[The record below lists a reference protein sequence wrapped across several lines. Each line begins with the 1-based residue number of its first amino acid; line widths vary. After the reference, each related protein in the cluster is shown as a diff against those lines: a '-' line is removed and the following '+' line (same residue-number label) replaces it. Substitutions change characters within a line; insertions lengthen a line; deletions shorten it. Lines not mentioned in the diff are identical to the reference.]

1 LYKERAMPL
10 RSLLVIL
17 VVGCGGSPGPLASM
31 PPTTVAYGQT
41 SVIVWVNPRINDA
54 NTATVPP
61 PGTARANVVVDLANE
76 SIKTGSDGIAVLA
89 NVPSG
94 AQTLTFSGA
103 VSGSLPITLADNELR
118 EIAVA
123 VDASGAHLMADLHYR
138 FGDAV
143 VDVMPTM
150 TESQI
155 NQALNASNQIV
166 LFHGGTYTGNY
177 LFSGSQVT
185 LFGEGLSGG
194 AVTLVGNITVNGS
207 NNRIRG
213 TRIQGDLSIDG
224 GSFGLTSSEVTGAMQ
239 LAGGSAI
246 FIDNDL
252 CRGGSLNGG
261 SNTMLENLGL
271 ASLAVDSSRC

>member
-1 LYKERAMPL
+1 MTS
-10 RSLLVIL
+10 RSLFLVC
-17 VVGCGGSPGPLASM
+17 VVGCGGTSGPLPSM
-31 PPTTVAYGQT
+31 PPTTVTYGQT
-41 SVIVWVNPRINDA
+41 SVIVWVNPRVNDA
-54 NTATVPP
+54 NNATVPP

-76 SIKTGSDGIAVLA
+76 SIRTGADGIAVLA

-103 VSGSLPITLADNELR
+103 ASGSLPITLADNELR

-185 LFGEGLSGG
+185 LFGEGLTGG

-207 NNRIRG
+207 NDRIRG
-213 TRIQGDLSIDG
+213 TRIQGDLSVDG
-224 GSFGLTSSEVTGAMQ
+224 GSFGLTYSEVTGTMQ
-239 LAGGSAI
+239 LVGGSAI
-246 FIDNDL
+246 YIDNDL
-252 CRGGSLNGG
+252 CQGGSLSGG
-261 SNTMLENLGL
+261 SNTVLENLGMS
-271 ASLAVDSSRC
+271 SLAVDSTRC